1 MTLGGGA
8 TAEDAAP
15 VDRSWHGPRA
25 PVVLALTAAGVMAA
39 LVLPFGTFV
48 GDAARV
54 LTGGA

>member
-8 TAEDAAP
+8 AVEDADP
-15 VDRSWHGPRA
+15 VDHSWHGPRA

-39 LVLPFGTFV
+39 LILPFGSFV
-48 GDAARV
+48 GDAAHV